1 MNAPPAVSVS
11 WESPEPA
18 ALTLPPDLPPLPP
31 NPRVLILIDGDC
43 VSHGLVEG
51 TARERACDHEVR
63 ACLDRVHATAT
74 LLDPC
79 PRTRCAVSS
88 ATAKY
93 HFSVMA
99 SSGNNVFAI
108 CYGLDG
114 ADFELKDE
122 LNDLIQARSIAA
134 RPGRRTRHARL
145 ADLVILVG
153 HDGIY
158 APPVRQLRLG
168 GTPTWLL
175 TPGYLVARSLRRA
188 ACAVTYIG
196 PTGPCCLIEH
206 HTGE

>member
-1 MNAPPAVSVS
+1 MNTPPAVSVS
-11 WESPEPA
+11 WDSPEPA
-18 ALTLPPDLPPLPP
+18 ALPLPPELPPLPL

-43 VSHGLVEG
+43 VSRGLVEG
-51 TARERACDHEVR
+51 TARGRACDHEVR

-74 LLDPC
+74 LLDPY

-88 ATAKY
+88 ATATS

-99 SSGNNVFAI
+99 SASNNVFAI
-108 CYGLDG
+108 RFGLDG
-114 ADFELKDE
+114 ADFELIDE
-122 LNDLIQARSIAA
+122 LNDLIHARSIAA
-134 RPGRRTRHARL
+134 RPGRKRRARL

-175 TPGYLVARSLRRA
+175 APGYLVARSLRRA
-188 ACAVTYIG
+188 ASAVTYIG
-196 PTGPCCLIEH
+196 PTGARAA
-206 HTGE
+206 